1 MLYNLT
7 KMEPNQGI
15 FLVGFICI
23 LCSRSSAQEMS
34 YGQKMISL
42 GRLSKYS
49 EVSQLITSD
58 GQSELVSALDELVGN
73 WERTLLRTARNGQQ
87 YSSSQFEVSSTCV
100 DHLNLTFTHISET
113 WAQRSKY
120 QLLVA
125 GSSIQL

>member
-1 MLYNLT
+1 
-7 KMEPNQGI
+7 
-15 FLVGFICI
+15 
-23 LCSRSSAQEMS
+23 MS

-42 GRLSKYS
+42 GRLSKYADM
-49 EVSQLITSD
+49 SQLITSD
-58 GQSELVSALDELVGN
+58 GQSEVVSALDELVGN

-100 DHLNLTFTHISET
+100 DHLNLTFTRISET

-120 QLLVA
+120 QSLVA